1 MKNFWTGI
9 HLKGFVTSV
18 LTEPRKRINQNTLSF
33 FFTILSLFANRSF
46 WEWFSVIPGF
56 KGHSGMS
63 TT

>member
-33 FFTILSLFANRSF
+33 FLQSFLYLPIGVSGNGSVLSLASRDTL
-46 WEWFSVIPGF
+46 E
-56 KGHSGMS
+56 
-63 TT
+63 